1 MLVKTDS
8 GCANHSQCNVV
19 DDGLMTY
26 PMYWASSVNDWYWA
40 SGDTARFL
48 VLAPDMARIID
59 NAISKFLQPNLNV
72 PSPPHDSPDRIVS
85 YEFKTSKHI

>member
-8 GCANHSQCNVV
+8 GCANHSQCKVV

-26 PMYWASSVNDWYWA
+26 PLCWASSVHDWYWA

-48 VLAPDMARIID
+48 QVSQTAALMMRRAGHVPATAP
-59 NAISKFLQPNLNV
+59 Q
-72 PSPPHDSPDRIVS
+72 
-85 YEFKTSKHI
+85 